1 MELQRD
7 RTDHISS
14 RNKNTTENTP
24 FHTKEKRNE
33 RRNFHG
39 RSYVCNINGSIYIGR
54 KGSYHF
60 RRRQTHSRKTSQLQ
74 HMLSLTKTVHLKI
87 INLSSNT
94 LNQTEIMLL
103 SKGLKLSPTP

>member
-1 MELQRD
+1 MNEDTFMAGVMCATL
-7 RTDHISS
+7 TDQD
-14 RNKNTTENTP
+14 
-24 FHTKEKRNE
+24 
-33 RRNFHG
+33 
-39 RSYVCNINGSIYIGR
+39 IYIGR